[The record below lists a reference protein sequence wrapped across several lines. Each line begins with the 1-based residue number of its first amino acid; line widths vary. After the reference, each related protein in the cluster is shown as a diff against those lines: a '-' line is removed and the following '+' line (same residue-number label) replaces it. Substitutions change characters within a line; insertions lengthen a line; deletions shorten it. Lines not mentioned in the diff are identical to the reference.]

1 MAETRRSE
9 PQIVETTTEAR
20 GGSTPG
26 MVRYVLGFG
35 VLLVV
40 IAFTIIV
47 LVGRS

>member
-1 MAETRRSE
+1 MADTRQSE

-26 MVRYVLGFG
+26 MTRYVLVFG

-47 LVGRS
+47 LVGLR

>member
-1 MAETRRSE
+1 MADTRHSE

-26 MVRYVLGFG
+26 MTRYVLGFG

-47 LVGRS
+47 VVGLR